1 MRKAASFSRLSSAG
15 RHEGSFTR
23 PPILARLLSCTL
35 VLGCAALLGLPTSAS
50 AGTILVFGQVTT
62 GTGTSPFVH
71 AAFSG
76 DTATLTTNQVTP
88 TTSISIPVT
97 ITQIGTIPISPTAAF
112 ETFVGVTSSTPQ
124 TGDLKG
130 GFSGEII
137 ISQNSAAQGF
147 GEIALDTKF
156 SGGTLKADGASG
168 SLAASV
174 PLNTVTFTTQN
185 ALVEAALGGT
195 TGVGAFALSFAG
207 IDPPQSVP
215 FSNFNAQNSGV
226 FSTVPHE
233 RHSRARLDRD
243 GALGRAALG
252 RAGHARLQAASAQVQ
267 VI

>member
-1 MRKAASFSRLSSAG
+1 MRSATN
-15 RHEGSFTR
+15 RV
-23 PPILARLLSCTL
+23 PVLARLLSCTL

-50 AGTILVFGQVTT
+50 AGTILVFGQTDNT
-62 GTGTSPFVH
+62 NFVS

-76 DTATLTTNQVTP
+76 DTATLTTHGVTP
-88 TTSISIPVT
+88 TTSISIPVV
-97 ITQIGTIPISPTAAF
+97 ITQIGNLPISPTAAF

-174 PLNTVTFTTQN
+174 PLNTVNFTTQN

-207 IDPPQSVP
+207 ITPSQSVP
-215 FSNFNAQNSGV
+215 FAGFTTQNSGV
-226 FSTVPHE
+226 FSTVSAAHVIPE
-233 RHSRARLDRD
+233 PASIVMALWAVPLWAVLGMLGYRPLRHRYKSSKA
-243 GALGRAALG
+243 
-252 RAGHARLQAASAQVQ
+252 
-267 VI
+267 